1 MDIRIIFL
9 NNSMYMKCCEI
20 LVRKEFSR
28 IDGVKFIRL
37 NLKVFIYLI
46 VIINRQFIEM
56 SFILEKFFK
65 VCIDVKI
72 RMLFLYVEKLIWF
85 VFLYME

>member
-1 MDIRIIFL
+1 
-9 NNSMYMKCCEI
+9 
-20 LVRKEFSR
+20 
-28 IDGVKFIRL
+28 
-37 NLKVFIYLI
+37 
-46 VIINRQFIEM
+46 M